1 MENINKVV
9 NSMGYNSSFQKN
21 LEKEYLEAL
30 KDEDFKKLVSKIKL
44 PKETLM
50 KYTSLL
56 EVSSKEISKASLSLK
71 IADV

>member
-56 EVSSKEISKASLSLK
+56 EVSSK
-71 IADV
+71 